1 MLVFFNDHCDGTVK
15 NAATYSDVQLDSI
28 GRRFFLNLNPFHL
41 ILFHLCF
48 GEKIDEQKIAAFFRK
63 NSTLVNIKNKDGDYP
78 IHSAAKQGI
87 AIGLQT
93 DS

>member
-1 MLVFFNDHCDGTVK
+1 MALLKTRHPTQMHSLIQLVGDFFK
-15 NAATYSDVQLDSI
+15 FKSI
-28 GRRFFLNLNPFHL
+28 SFNFIPFM
-41 ILFHLCF
+41 FWK
-48 GEKIDEQKIAAFFRK
+48 KIDEQKIAAFFRK
-63 NSTLVNIKNKDGDYP
+63 NSTLVNIKNEDGDYP